1 MAANS
6 SKRNGKQNILILNLN
21 IQYYYALKPFL
32 MGTVDKINLL
42 CINFY
47 FLTEA
52 SRTDLQLTFVRQ
64 ESNIL
69 TSIGYPPQMLVNSSR
84 CVTYS
89 KKPD

>member
-47 FLTEA
+47 FFDRSVA
-52 SRTDLQLTFVRQ
+52 
-64 ESNIL
+64 N
-69 TSIGYPPQMLVNSSR
+69 
-84 CVTYS
+84 
-89 KKPD
+89 